1 MATVTQLLLEQDGA
15 VAHLRLNRPADH
27 NAQLPSLWHQLKSAG
42 QQLRARGDVSALI
55 VSGEGRSF
63 SSGLDRK
70 AVAAGEITPASLTG
84 RPDDRH
90 RTRFEAED
98 VAVAQQGFR
107 WLTDAPFVTI
117 AAVQGYALGAG
128 AQLALACDLR
138 VFAEG
143 AQLALLEA
151 QLGLMPDLGGTATLT
166 RLVGPARALELIL
179 TCDKVD
185 AERALQLGIA
195 NSVVPESDLLAA
207 AKNLAATIATR
218 SYNAVVYSK
227 RSVNAAASGDMDAS
241 YRLAAEG
248 AASIGATRP
257 EWKS

>member
-1 MATVTQLLLEQDGA
+1 MTQLLLEIDGL

-27 NAQLPSLWHQLKSAG
+27 NAQLPSLWHELKSAG
-42 QQLRARGDVSALI
+42 QQLRARDDVFALI
-55 VSGEGRSF
+55 VSGEGPSF

-84 RPDDRH
+84 RADDQH
-90 RTRFEAED
+90 RSRFEAED
-98 VAVAQQGFR
+98 ITVAQQGFR

-138 VFAEG
+138 IFAEG
-143 AQLALLEA
+143 AQLALLET

-166 RLVGPARALELIL
+166 RLVGPSRALELVL
-179 TCDKVD
+179 TCEKVD
-185 AERALQLGIA
+185 AHRALALGIA
-195 NSVVPESDLLAA
+195 NSVVPEADLLTA
-207 AKNLAATIATR
+207 AKSLAETIASR
-218 SYNAVVYSK
+218 NRKAVIYSK
-227 RSVNAAASGDMDAS
+227 RAVNAAASGDLDAS

-248 AASIGATRP
+248 ASAIGATRP